1 MIFIKVLPTV
11 TNMTVTSI
19 MNLGLKTGL
28 ITGKIITLKTI
39 KNAVKKTLVLLVV
52 LPLAVYSIRAI
63 TFMTRTKANVS
74 ATA

>member
-1 MIFIKVLPTV
+1 MKERQTV

-39 KNAVKKTLVLLVV
+39 KNAVKKT
-52 LPLAVYSIRAI
+52 
-63 TFMTRTKANVS
+63 S
-74 ATA
+74 A